1 MNLWG
6 RKVLLLAGICCLL
19 AGCGA
24 SANQQVEAKVQQF
37 ARATASRDY
46 ATLCNEVLAPELVAH
61 LTAAGLTCRQAMKV
75 FTQSVHNP
83 TISVSKVT
91 VNGSSASAVVLAKAT
106 GQQPSRESV
115 QLIKTSKGWRLDSLA
130 SAR

>member
-1 MNLWG
+1 MRRVG
-6 RKVLLLAGICCLL
+6 RGVIVLIGCALVL
-19 AGCGA
+19 AGCGV
-24 SANQQVEAKVQQF
+24 SAKQQVEAKVQEF
-37 ARATASRDY
+37 AHATANRDY
-46 ATLCNEVLAPELVAH
+46 ATLCNEVLAPALVAH
-61 LTAAGLTCRQAMKV
+61 LTAAGISCKQAMKV
-75 FTQSVHNP
+75 FTQSVKNP

-106 GQQPSRESV
+106 GQPSSREAI

>member
-1 MNLWG
+1 MRRLG
-6 RKVLLLAGICCLL
+6 RGVIVLIGCALVL
-19 AGCGA
+19 AGCGV
-24 SANQQVEAKVQQF
+24 SAKQQVEAKVQEF
-37 ARATASRDY
+37 AHATANRDY
-46 ATLCNEVLAPELVAH
+46 ATLCNEVLAPALVAH
-61 LTAAGLTCRQAMKV
+61 LTAAGISCKQAMKV
-75 FTQSVHNP
+75 FTQSVKNP

-106 GQQPSRESV
+106 GQPSSREAI